1 MHSAHSI
8 YAGILFVRLKGVF
21 EGVWGLNPVLFGKAL
36 SSLFSEK
43 GPRTN

>member
-21 EGVWGLNPVLFGKAL
+21 EGVWGLNPVLFGKAPL
-36 SSLFSEK
+36 LSLFRK
-43 GPRTN
+43 GA